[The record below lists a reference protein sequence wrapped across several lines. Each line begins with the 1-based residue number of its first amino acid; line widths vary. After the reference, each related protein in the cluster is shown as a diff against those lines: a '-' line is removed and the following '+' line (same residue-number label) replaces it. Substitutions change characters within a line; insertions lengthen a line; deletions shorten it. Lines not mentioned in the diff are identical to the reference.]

1 MGGFVRI
8 TGRLLQGFQTLQTC
22 AAPSTCGA
30 NSASFRLLTST
41 LLLPVCFLAMG
52 SGTERKLKKAEVN
65 LEVLELQDSGSKFF
79 LFVGRVLVILNMK
92 DQSR

>member
-1 MGGFVRI
+1 
-8 TGRLLQGFQTLQTC
+8 
-22 AAPSTCGA
+22 
-30 NSASFRLLTST
+30 
-41 LLLPVCFLAMG
+41 MG

-92 DQSR
+92 DRSR